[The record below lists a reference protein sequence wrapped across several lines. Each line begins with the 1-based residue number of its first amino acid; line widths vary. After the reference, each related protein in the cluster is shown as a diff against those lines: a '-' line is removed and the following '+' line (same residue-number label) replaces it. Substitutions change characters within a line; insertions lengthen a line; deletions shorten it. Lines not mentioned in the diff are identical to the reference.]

1 MQLEGANMTQKPLP
15 PKPWAATISE
25 WALLSLLVMLPW
37 HRSLATVAMV
47 VFAGSAF
54 LQPGSLRWKAVWPVL
69 GLWLLSAVGLLWS
82 TQTEYGLNLLIRQLP
97 MLVIPLA
104 FSKISGFS
112 NRFLQNITWSFS
124 LSLLVASLAALGLG
138 YLDFQS
144 TGEYKSLFYHDL
156 SGKVGLSALY
166 FSLFLVMAS
175 ALMIH
180 QIFHPS
186 TRKSQVT
193 MASFLLFFFL
203 GILLLLSARASIL
216 AWLFL
221 VFWGLI
227 WFWKNPRSFVIK
239 ASVPVVLLIGI
250 GAVATIPLL
259 RERFQEAI
267 NFENRFSLNG
277 FGGGTSFRLAK
288 WESAWNCIK
297 AEPIFGYGT
306 GDVQLTLDQ
315 QYKAEGKFQL
325 LDYNAH
331 NQYLQTWL
339 GLGLPGLFLL
349 LASFWTLIRYSKDRF
364 LAIAFAGIWGICIF
378 TESMLQTQKGILF
391 FALFYGLL
399 VSIGKSEPAHLPK
412 PSNHSPDQ

>member
-1 MQLEGANMTQKPLP
+1 MA
-15 PKPWAATISE
+15 WAGTLSE
-25 WALLSLLVMLPW
+25 WALLGLLVLLPW
-37 HRSLATVAMV
+37 HRSLATLAMV
-47 VFAGSAF
+47 VFAGSAL
-54 LQPGSLRWKAVWPVL
+54 LQPGTFRWKPFGPVL
-69 GLWLLSAVGLLWS
+69 ALWLLTAAGLLWS
-82 TQTEYGLNLLIRQLP
+82 TQTEYGFNLLIRQLP
-97 MLVIPLA
+97 MFVIPLA
-104 FSKISGFS
+104 FSKLSGFS
-112 NRFLQNITWSFS
+112 VRFLQNATWSFS
-124 LSLLVASLAALGLG
+124 LSLLVASLSALCLG

-175 ALMIH
+175 ALLIH
-180 QIFHPS
+180 QIFRS
-186 TRKSQVT
+186 TSTKITILS
-193 MASFLLFFFL
+193 ASILLLFFL
-203 GILLLLSARASIL
+203 GMLVLLSARASVL

-221 VFWGLI
+221 VFLGLI
-227 WFWKNPRSFVIK
+227 WFWKNPRSWFIK
-239 ASVPVVLLIGI
+239 VSIPVVLLMGI

-267 NFENRFSLNG
+267 NFENRFSLSG

-297 AEPIFGYGT
+297 AEPLFGYGT

-339 GLGLPGLFLL
+339 GLGIPGLFLL
-349 LASFWTLIRYSKDRF
+349 FASFWTLIHYSKDRF

-378 TESMLQTQKGILF
+378 TESMMQTQKGILF
-391 FALFYGLL
+391 FAVFYGLL
-399 VSIGKSEPAHLPK
+399 LSIEKAVPGHLPK
-412 PSNHSPDQ
+412 SSHRSPGQ